1 MCGYC
6 IDGSVVLHFIE
17 CEKASEM
24 VELENNWVSIYLRET
39 DSVLDIVSRIKTFDD
54 FSDSIDSAF
63 YRIWED
69 LVFKQHN
76 GLYKRIIHEFSAES
90 LEKFILKLRN
100 AINVKGFEALGDTE
114 LYIDSSRWEQFINN
128 NEQLIEES
136 EEILNDYYD
145 FWLLGKNKD
154 ESDPDKRM
162 AEAGIMDPIDNTVPS
177 DWERFNSSFPMV
189 YFSFLILVKYK
200 SNSKIIKSI
209 ALKRPANCPGFIGN
223 DLWLERKAFNVCV
236 KNHGIQFILDNYKDI
251 RYEQIYYYL
260 LTEPVCVEDLDVLKE
275 KVLSNNQGI
284 YCLDP
289 DSVVEL
295 IEDLKSAMQ

>member
-6 IDGSVVLHFIE
+6 IEGGVVLYFIQ

-24 VELENNWVSIYLRET
+24 LELENNLLSIYLRET
-39 DSVLDIVSRIKTFDD
+39 ENVLGIVSRIKTFDD
-54 FSDSIDSAF
+54 FSESIDIAF
-63 YRIWED
+63 YRIWEG
-69 LVFKQHN
+69 LVFKQN
-76 GLYKRIIHEFSAES
+76 NDLYNKIIHEFSAES

-100 AINVKGFEALGDTE
+100 EIDDKAFEALGKTE
-114 LYIDSSRWEQFINN
+114 LYADSNRWDQFISNKS
-128 NEQLIEES
+128 QLVDNA

-145 FWLLGKNKD
+145 FWLLGSGKSK
-154 ESDPDKRM
+154 SDPSERM
-162 AEAGIMDPIDNTVPS
+162 LETGIMDPIDNTIPS
-177 DWERFNSSFPMV
+177 DWDRFNSSFPMV

-200 SNSKIIKSI
+200 SNSKLIKSI
-209 ALKRPANCPGFIGN
+209 ALKRPDNCPGFIGN

-236 KNHGIQFILDNYKDI
+236 NKHGIQFILDNYNDI

-260 LTEPVCVEDLDVLKE
+260 LTEPVCVEDLDLLKE

-284 YCLDP
+284 YCIDP

-295 IEDLKSAMQ
+295 IEDLKSAC

>member
-6 IDGSVVLHFIE
+6 IEGGVVLYFLE

-39 DSVLDIVSRIKTFDD
+39 ENVLGIVSRIKTFDD

-63 YRIWED
+63 YRIWEG
-69 LVFKQHN
+69 LVFQQHN
-76 GLYKRIIHEFSAES
+76 NLYNKIIHEFSAES
-90 LEKFILKLRN
+90 SENFLTKLRN
-100 AINVKGFEALGDTE
+100 KNDGKAFEALGDTD
-114 LYIDSSRWEQFINN
+114 LYVDSSRWDQFISNK
-128 NEQLIEES
+128 EQLIEGS
-136 EEILNDYYD
+136 EEILNDYYN
-145 FWLLGKNKD
+145 FWLLGSGKEK
-154 ESDPDKRM
+154 SDSSEWM
-162 AEAGIMDPIDNTVPS
+162 VETGIMDPIDNTIPS
-177 DWERFNSSFPMV
+177 DWDRFNSSFPMV

-200 SNSKIIKSI
+200 SNSKLIKSI
-209 ALKRPANCPGFIGN
+209 ALKRPDNCPGFIGN
-223 DLWLERKAFNVCV
+223 DLWLERKAFIVCV
-236 KNHGIQFILDNYKDI
+236 KKHGIQFILDNYNDI

-284 YCLDP
+284 YCIDP

-295 IEDLKSAMQ
+295 INDLKSKA